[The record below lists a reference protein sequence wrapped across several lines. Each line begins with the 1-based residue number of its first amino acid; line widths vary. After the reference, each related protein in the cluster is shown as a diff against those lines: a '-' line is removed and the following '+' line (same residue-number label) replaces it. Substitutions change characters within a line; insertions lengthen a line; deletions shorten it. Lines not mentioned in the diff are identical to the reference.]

1 MMQDFAYGADV
12 SVVKQLSLG
21 EAGTVVGLDLL
32 PGTVLQH
39 FFSREFQY
47 GGSGSQIAEAL
58 PLAVEYD
65 GGQGQSARRQFPLLS
80 ALAARHLLM
89 VVFFENHEVQA
100 LQYAQAAD
108 TQGIYRQALAEKT
121 AGDKRQ
127 LVKSLEQRGI
137 AAVLTSPEK
146 LTVAAVNRYL
156 EYKSRGLL

>member
-39 FFSREFQY
+39 FFPREFQY

-65 GGQGQSARRQFPLLS
+65 GGQGQTARAMANTIWRRFTPRSVGRFPKEVCWCSSPLS
-80 ALAARHLLM
+80 KAWSLPVASFL
-89 VVFFENHEVQA
+89 FFR
-100 LQYAQAAD
+100 LWLPG
-108 TQGIYRQALAEKT
+108 TF
-121 AGDKRQ
+121 
-127 LVKSLEQRGI
+127 
-137 AAVLTSPEK
+137 
-146 LTVAAVNRYL
+146 
-156 EYKSRGLL
+156 

>member
-1 MMQDFAYGADV
+1 VLFT
-12 SVVKQLSLG
+12 SFESL
-21 EAGTVVGLDLL
+21 E
-32 PGTVLQH
+32 
-39 FFSREFQY
+39 
-47 GGSGSQIAEAL
+47 
-58 PLAVEYD
+58 
-65 GGQGQSARRQFPLLS
+65 SARRQFPLLS

-127 LVKSLEQRGI
+127 LVKALEQRGI